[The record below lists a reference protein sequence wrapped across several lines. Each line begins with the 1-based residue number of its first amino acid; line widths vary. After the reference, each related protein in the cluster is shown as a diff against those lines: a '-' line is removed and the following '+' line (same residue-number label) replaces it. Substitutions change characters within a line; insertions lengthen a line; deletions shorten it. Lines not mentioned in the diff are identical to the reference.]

1 MEALVDVNAMEEL
14 ANDFLARIS
23 SQIVRE
29 SAAEIASLNLLAKT
43 TSLEIIFKSLSQ
55 ERGAGDPQELYQIFL
70 SLRDSNFS
78 KVYSFLLK
86 IFSKFYFQRKDKTI
100 KFNFIDKTS
109 LKDKVFLKL
118 FNTIQQKY

>member
-1 MEALVDVNAMEEL
+1 MAKKQKLHRKMEALVDVNAMEEL

-86 IFSKFYFQRKDKTI
+86 IFSKFYF
-100 KFNFIDKTS
+100 
-109 LKDKVFLKL
+109 
-118 FNTIQQKY
+118 